1 MQEVPDIHG
10 QDKDP
15 SHLLRWQKL
24 DLQLYL
30 YILYM
35 KFQILKAVFPKVFC
49 DEQDVGNVMLFQYGR
64 DIFESID

>member
-1 MQEVPDIHG
+1 MRAGKSCTDLLLHSPWKNRRRMQEVPDIHG

-35 KFQILKAVFPKVFC
+35 KSEILKAVFPKV
-49 DEQDVGNVMLFQYGR
+49 L
-64 DIFESID
+64 